1 MPRTSEA
8 GVPWNR
14 FRNQKENV
22 VKTEEPVQGPRA
34 FSACEPLIRARMPEL
49 DTIRGL
55 AILGV
60 LLYHGFYWVRDLS
73 LYAPWQRH
81 FFTLMAP
88 GQFGVNLFFVL
99 SGFLITGILFDSR
112 NRQDYYQRFYFR
124 RALRI
129 LPAYYLTLLLLILFG
144 LTSRGFLFMSLA
156 YSSNMSPLFGI
167 TLSYPVL
174 WSLAVEEHFYLIWP
188 MAARRIS
195 PTKLLWLLG
204 AILVLTPVSR
214 FLYHQHAV
222 ATNTVGTG
230 FGYYTWNNLDG
241 LALGAIVAVLVRGRA
256 WGRQQMLRLSILMMM
271 SAILLTLAGYPFGI
285 LTRRTAIGDALQFVP
300 WNFAF
305 AGLLGMF
312 LLIGTGPWKRITTP
326 SFIVFFGQISYGLY
340 LYHLMVFAGYEW
352 VARQTNFKS
361 RLNLS
366 LWEQAWAKMLI
377 AGTAAIVVSY
387 LSRRYFEEPFLRLKD
402 WMPGQP
408 SETKTERDRDKA
420 TVIDWPSA
428 KIREEPS
435 EKLPSV

>member
-1 MPRTSEA
+1 
-8 GVPWNR
+8 
-14 FRNQKENV
+14 
-22 VKTEEPVQGPRA
+22 VKTEELLLGPRA
-34 FSACEPLIRARMPEL
+34 APACEPLLRVHMPEL

-60 LLYHGFYWVRDLS
+60 VLYHGFYWVRDFS
-73 LYAPWQRH
+73 LYTPWERH

-99 SGFLITGILFDSR
+99 SGFLITGILLDSR
-112 NRQDYYQRFYFR
+112 NRPDYYKRFYFR

-129 LPAYYLTLLLLILFG
+129 LPAYYLTLLLLILLG
-144 LTSRGFLFMSLA
+144 LTSRGFLSMSLV

-167 TLSYPVL
+167 GLSYPVL

-195 PTKLLWLLG
+195 PTKLLWLLC

-214 FLYHQHAV
+214 FLYHEHAV
-222 ATNTVGTG
+222 ATNTVGAG

-241 LALGAIVAVLVRGRA
+241 LALGAILAILVRGRA
-256 WGRQQMLRLSILMMM
+256 SGRQQMVRLSMLLVT

-285 LTRRTAIGDALQFVP
+285 LTRRTAIGEALQCVP
-300 WNFAF
+300 WNFTF
-305 AGLLGMF
+305 ASLLGVF

-326 SFIVFFGQISYGLY
+326 KFMIFLGQISYGLY

-377 AGTAAIVVSY
+377 AGTAAIVASY

-402 WMPGQP
+402 RLPGRP
-408 SETKTERDRDKA
+408 GETKTERGREIA
-420 TVIDWPSA
+420 TAVDWASVDVS
-428 KIREEPS
+428 EES
-435 EKLPSV
+435 SKKLPSA